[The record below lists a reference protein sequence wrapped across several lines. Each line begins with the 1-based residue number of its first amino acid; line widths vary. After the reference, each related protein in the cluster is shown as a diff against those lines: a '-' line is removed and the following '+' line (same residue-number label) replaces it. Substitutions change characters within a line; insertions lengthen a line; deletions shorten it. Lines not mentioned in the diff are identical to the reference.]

1 MIHIKYNFYNEY
13 KNKDPNFEII
23 MNKRIIDI
31 KNKYCLKNISL
42 EENFVEI
49 FSWSV
54 IPYNILQNIYNIIKD
69 KCDTVFDPCSGNG
82 FHTYLFNNFT
92 NLKTL
97 TYDIQ
102 YEKNSWS
109 NMIEKEGIIALKEI
123 KNHNN
128 ICLFLSWIDYEEL
141 GIKLLKNFKGT
152 IVISIGNYEEKSP
165 NYLNYLYKHFK
176 IIETYI
182 LSIHWDL
189 TQKIE
194 ILELIM

>member
-1 MIHIKYNFYNEY
+1 MIKIEYNFYNDY

-31 KNKYCLKNISL
+31 ENKYCLKNISL

-54 IPYNILQNIYNIIKD
+54 IPYNTLQNIYDIIKE
-69 KCDTVFDPCSGNG
+69 KCHTVLDPCSGNG
-82 FHTYLFNNFT
+82 FHTYLFDNFT
-92 NLKTL
+92 DLKTL
-97 TYDIQ
+97 TIDIQ

-109 NMIEKEGIIALKEI
+109 NMIEKEGILALKEI

-128 ICLFLSWIDYEEL
+128 ICLLLSWVDYEEL
-141 GIKLLKNFKGT
+141 GIKLLENFKGK
-152 IVISIGNYEEKSP
+152 IVISIGNYEEKSQ

-182 LSIHWDL
+182 LSMPWGL
-189 TQKIE
+189 TEKIE
-194 ILELIM
+194 ILELII

>member
-1 MIHIKYNFYNEY
+1 MIKIEYNFYNDY

-31 KNKYCLKNISL
+31 ENKYCLKNISL

-54 IPYNILQNIYNIIKD
+54 IPYNTLQNIYDIIKE
-69 KCDTVFDPCSGNG
+69 KCHTVLDPCSGNG
-82 FHTYLFNNFT
+82 FHTYLFDNFT
-92 NLKTL
+92 DLKTL
-97 TYDIQ
+97 TIDIQ

-109 NMIEKEGIIALKEI
+109 NMIEKEGILALKEI

-128 ICLFLSWIDYEEL
+128 ICLLLSWVDYEEL
-141 GIKLLKNFKGT
+141 GIKLLENFKGK

-182 LSIHWDL
+182 LSMPWGL
-189 TQKIE
+189 TEKIE
-194 ILELIM
+194 ILELII